1 MSTKIS
7 KLVLTCILAISLF
20 ACGKGP
26 IPTTSPNPDQTGS
39 VSNTPVPGDLVLK
52 NTNAFM
58 DKFGTYRIVGMLVNN
73 TNYVLTGIKLGVE
86 IKDESGNSLLKENGS
101 PVPNAIFHPMLKTLA
116 PGEVSPFEYS
126 YDNASSLPPAYDVK
140 IEGFQSGE
148 ANRANLTAENVQ
160 ISDNGSGWYYLTGE
174 LVNKGPQGV
183 QINDLAGAVLDSS
196 NNVLS
201 ADWTAGYVT
210 QLTPNGDPAGGDR
223 TPFEIN
229 FPNPGGNGTPPW
241 SLYWDADVLSNVE
254 TSLLTTTIT
263 NGYVDQNGAQHV
275 VGWVLNHSNQALTAR
290 IVSGLY
296 GESGNVL
303 DAGYSN
309 TATSI
314 PAGGS
319 IPFNIINFS
328 YVDNNRTQASQVR
341 TFTSQVDPADVNP
354 VNNKISILEAS
365 AETLQKDGA
374 SWTVNGTIT
383 NTSDQNMNSIIVVVS
398 IMDALNNLVATDYT
412 TIFPTNSVISPGETN
427 AYSVLIYLD
436 PTIDSNVF
444 TSTTSV
450 IGEVSP

>member
-1 MSTKIS
+1 MIKTSTKLILTS
-7 KLVLTCILAISLF
+7 ILVISLF

-26 IPTTSPNPDQTGS
+26 IPTTSSNPVQTES
-39 VSNTPVPGDLVLK
+39 VSNTPVPGDLVIT

-73 TNYVLTGIKLGVE
+73 TNNVLTGIKLRIE
-86 IKDESGNSLLKENGS
+86 IKDEAGNSLLKENGN
-101 PVPNAIFHPMLKTLA
+101 PVPNGIFHPMLKTLA

-126 YDNASSLPPAYDVK
+126 FDNAINPPASYDVK
-140 IEGFQSGE
+140 IQGYQSGE

-174 LVNKGPQGV
+174 LVNKGSQGV

-201 ADWTAGYVT
+201 ADWTVGFVT

-229 FPNPGGNGTPPW
+229 FPNPGISGTPSW
-241 SLYWDADVLSNVE
+241 SLYWDANLVSNVA

-275 VGWVLNHSNQALTAR
+275 VGWVLNHSNQALTTLV
-290 IVSGLY
+290 VSGLY
-296 GESGNVL
+296 DENGNVL
-303 DAGYSN
+303 DASYFN
-309 TATSI
+309 NATPI

-319 IPFNIINFS
+319 IPFNIVNFS
-328 YVDNNRTQASQVR
+328 YVDNNQAQASQVR
-341 TFTSQVDPADVNP
+341 TFTSQVDPAKINQ
-354 VNNKISILEAS
+354 VNNHISILETS
-365 AETLQKDGA
+365 KETVQRDVA
-374 SWTVNGTIT
+374 SWTVNGNIT
-383 NTSDQNMNSIIVVVS
+383 NTSDQELSSIIVVVS
-398 IMDALNNLVATDYT
+398 IMDSLNNLVATDYT
-412 TIFPTNSVISPGETN
+412 TIFPTGSVISTGEAN
-427 AYSVLIYLD
+427 EYSVLIYLD
-436 PTIDSNVF
+436 PTIDSSMF
-444 TSTTSV
+444 TSTTTV